1 GSPRARLRLKETVM
15 LKNKLVS
22 IVAAASVLGLACA
35 APADARSV
43 RGRHVTGV
51 QRAFHNPGL
60 GALNFGLGSP
70 VFGNCGRNV
79 PYFDAYYGYDPC
91 ICYAPRRILASP
103 LSVKG

>member
-1 GSPRARLRLKETVM
+1 MMGPPRERIAAGGGEANVM
-15 LKNKLVS
+15 RATNIISVTA
-22 IVAAASVLGLACA
+22 IAIVLGLGLGA
-35 APADARSV
+35 APADARPLHGA
-43 RGRHVTGV
+43 RT

-91 ICYAPRRILASP
+91 AGYVPPRRS
-103 LSVKG
+103 

>member
-1 GSPRARLRLKETVM
+1 MLR
-15 LKNKLVS
+15 NKLMS

-79 PYFDAYYGYDPC
+79 PYFDAYYGWDPC
-91 ICYAPRRILASP
+91 ACYVPGGSAPYVPALRSR
-103 LSVKG
+103 G

>member
-1 GSPRARLRLKETVM
+1 MHG
-15 LKNKLVS
+15 NKTIS
-22 IVAAASVLGLACA
+22 AAAAAIIFGIALAA
-35 APADARSV
+35 APADARV
-43 RGRHVTGV
+43 LRGAHT

-91 ICYAPRRILASP
+91 ACYVPPQR
-103 LSVKG
+103 